1 VSGYRAPDGSY
12 TAAFPSPLRRL
23 GAGAIDWTICFV
35 VFLIASI
42 VAGVFEVFPS
52 TVVKLL
58 AQLVVVGPVV
68 AYFAFYW
75 RTGSTLGMRAL
86 DIELVQ
92 SDTGRAPGLPR
103 ALPRACLAFLFA
115 VAVNNVYTVF
125 ASDPLEEY
133 SRFEEVLITISFV
146 TAGSVLL
153 AKAWLFVDERRQSLL
168 DRLFGLLYL
177 EELTFTEERSPW
189 PWSRTGRV

>member
-1 VSGYRAPDGSY
+1 VKYQAPDGSY
-12 TAAFPSPLRRL
+12 TASYPGPLRRL

-42 VAGVFEVFPS
+42 VAGVFQVFPS
-52 TVVKLL
+52 TAVKLL
-58 AQLVVVGPVV
+58 AQLMAVAPVV

-92 SDTGRAPGLPR
+92 PDTGRPPSLAR
-103 ALPRACLAFLFA
+103 AVPRACLAFLLA
-115 VAVNNVYTVF
+115 AAANNAYTVF
-125 ASDPLEEY
+125 ASEPLRDY
-133 SRFEEVLITISFV
+133 SRFEEIVITISFV
-146 TAGSVLL
+146 TAGTGLL
-153 AKAWLFVDERRQSLL
+153 AKAWLLVDERRQSLL

-177 EELTFTEERSPW
+177 EEVVFTQTTPW
-189 PWSRTGRV
+189 PWTRAGGV

>member
-12 TAAFPSPLRRL
+12 TATFPSALRRL

-42 VAGVFEVFPS
+42 VAGVFEVIPG
-52 TVVKLL
+52 TAVKLL
-58 AQLVVVGPVV
+58 AQLVVVGPVI

-75 RTGSTLGMRAL
+75 GTGSTLGMRAL

-92 SDTGRAPGLPR
+92 PDTGRAPGLAR
-103 ALPRACLAFLFA
+103 ALPRACLAFVFA
-115 VAVNNVYTVF
+115 VAANNVYTVF

-133 SRFEEVLITISFV
+133 TRFEEVLITISYV
-146 TAGSVLL
+146 IAGSALL
-153 AKAWLFVDERRQSLL
+153 AKVWLFVDERRQSLL